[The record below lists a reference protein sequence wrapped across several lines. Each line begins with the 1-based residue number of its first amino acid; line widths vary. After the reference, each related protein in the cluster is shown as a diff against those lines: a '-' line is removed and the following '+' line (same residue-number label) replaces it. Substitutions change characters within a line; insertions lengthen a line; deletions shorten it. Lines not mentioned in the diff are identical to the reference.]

1 MWVKQKVKK
10 KVRKKFGFEKI
21 LSLKKRIKVPKKL
34 SPKMLDMNKNCVNFG
49 SKKLLGLKQFW
60 AQKIWVQK
68 NVK

>member
-34 SPKMLDMNKNCVNFG
+34 SPK
-49 SKKLLGLKQFW
+49 
-60 AQKIWVQK
+60 
-68 NVK
+68 NVGYE